1 MSERRLAAI
10 MITDIVG
17 YTALMGKNE
26 EQALS
31 LLQINSNIHK
41 SLIYQYHGEYIK
53 DIGDAI
59 LASFPTNANA
69 VRCAIAIQQAC
80 RKEEYKLRIG
90 IHEGDLVFEKGD
102 AWGDGVNIA
111 SRLQAL
117 AGEGCILISSA
128 VYKDI
133 KNKSDINAVF
143 VGEKILK
150 NVEESMKVYQ
160 VNYDT
165 QDIVKD
171 SVTQKQVN
179 QRKFILN
186 KPYFLFIIGFTL
198 LIIAVFIWYELP
210 EKSIPDLE
218 KSVAVIP
225 FKNLSSNQD
234 EQYLADGMMDA
245 IINHLQKIKELEV
258 RSRTSVE
265 QFRNPTQ
272 SLPEIGKKLNVNY
285 IIEGSFQKVGE
296 EANLVVQ
303 LIMTK
308 DDKHIWAKEYTRDW
322 SDIFSVQSE
331 VANSVATELKM
342 ILTREEQ
349 EKIHKNPTNSLYAYD
364 FYLRG
369 KEYHINYW
377 FSQDEKDFKNAIRL
391 YRHALSLD
399 PEFTQAYTDMSWTF
413 WWRYNWKKEPNS
425 VNYLDSALDYCNLA
439 LSIDPDLSDGYTLR
453 GLYNAITN
461 QEEAA
466 LKDLHYAIYLNPND
480 ARAYRFLGL
489 LYHRRFDYVQS
500 IINYIKAEKLEHD
513 SYELLILKG
522 KMTEFYLDI
531 GDYNSAE
538 SIIKEMIT
546 LDPDHPT
553 GYPYM
558 WLGWLNSV
566 QGKFDN
572 AIEAYQKVLQLFPEN
587 NFFLRKQA
595 ETYAYTTRFSESE
608 EYWMKARDKI
618 NVEGL
623 NVRRY
628 NHRYAYTLWMNGKRR
643 DAEQIFDEF
652 ISDCKEWISRDSVTE
667 NSGIYYNLAGTYS
680 FLGNK
685 EEAIKWLEKQ
695 EIEGF
700 TIQDF
705 PGFLYAYEN
714 FILFDPLFDNIRN
727 EEKFKQ
733 IVARAQEKK
742 ARIMAQIVEIEKG
755 GF

>member
-10 MITDIVG
+10 MFTDIVG

-41 SLIYQYHGEYIK
+41 SHIKQYQGEYIK

-90 IHEGDLVFEKGD
+90 IHEGDMVFEKGD

-111 SRLQAL
+111 SRLQEL
-117 AGEGCILISSA
+117 ADRGGIMISSA
-128 VYKDI
+128 VFKDI
-133 KNKSDINAVF
+133 KNKVDIQAQYIE
-143 VGEKILK
+143 EKNLK
-150 NVEESMKVYQ
+150 NVEEPVKVYQ
-160 VNYDT
+160 V
-165 QDIVKD
+165 QFEK
-171 SVTQKQVN
+171 QKIFSGAIRAN
-179 QRKFILN
+179 QSNKQRIHIY
-186 KPYFLFIIGFTL
+186 KPYLFIIG
-198 LIIAVFIWYELP
+198 LIVLTISVFLYYHSQENPAVEP
-210 EKSIPDLE
+210 EKSI
-218 KSVAVIP
+218 AVIP

-308 DDKHIWAKEYTRDW
+308 DDKHIWAKEYKRNW

-331 VANSVATELKM
+331 VANSVAVELKM
-342 ILTREEQ
+342 ILTREEK
-349 EKIHKNPTNSLYAYD
+349 EKIHKIPTNSLYAYD

-377 FSQDEKDFKNAIRL
+377 FSQDEQDFKNAIRL

-425 VNYLDSALDYCNLA
+425 VNYLDSAVDYCNLA
-439 LSIDPDLSDGYTLR
+439 LSIDPNLSDGYTLR
-453 GLYNAITN
+453 GLYNTITN
-461 QEEAA
+461 KEEAA
-466 LKDLHYAIYLNPND
+466 LTDLHYAISLNPND

-489 LYHRRFDYVQS
+489 LYHGRFDYVQS
-500 IINYIKAEKLEHD
+500 IINYSKAEKLEHD

-531 GDYNSAE
+531 GDYTSAE
-538 SIIKEMIT
+538 LTINEMIT
-546 LDPDHPT
+546 LAPDHPT

-595 ETYAYTTRFSESE
+595 ETYAYIKRFSESA
-608 EYWMKARDKI
+608 EYWMKAREKM
-618 NVEGL
+618 NVDGL
-623 NVRRY
+623 NIRRY
-628 NHRYAYTLWMNGKRR
+628 NHRYAYTLWMNGKKR
-643 DAEQIFDEF
+643 DAEQIFNEF
-652 ISDCKEWISRDSVTE
+652 ISDCKEWISGDSVTE
-667 NSGIYYNLAGTYS
+667 NSGISYNLAGTYS

-685 EEAIKWLEKQ
+685 EEALKWLEKQ
-695 EIEGF
+695 ENEGF

-714 FILFDPLFDNIRN
+714 FILFDPLFENIRN
-727 EEKFKQ
+727 EEKFKR

-742 ARIMAQIVEIEKG
+742 ARIRAQIVEIEEKG
-755 GF
+755 I

>member
-10 MITDIVG
+10 MFTDIVG

-41 SLIYQYHGEYIK
+41 SHIKQYQGEYIK

-90 IHEGDLVFEKGD
+90 IHEGDMVFEKGD

-111 SRLQAL
+111 SRLQEL
-117 AGEGCILISSA
+117 ADRGGIMISSA
-128 VYKDI
+128 VFKDI
-133 KNKSDINAVF
+133 KNKVDIQAQYIE
-143 VGEKILK
+143 EKNLK
-150 NVEESMKVYQ
+150 NVEEPVKVYQ
-160 VNYDT
+160 V
-165 QDIVKD
+165 QFEK
-171 SVTQKQVN
+171 QKIFSGAIRAN
-179 QRKFILN
+179 QSNKQRIHIY
-186 KPYFLFIIGFTL
+186 KPYLFIIG
-198 LIIAVFIWYELP
+198 LIVLTISVFLYYHSQENPAVEP
-210 EKSIPDLE
+210 EKSI
-218 KSVAVIP
+218 AVIP

-308 DDKHIWAKEYTRDW
+308 DDKHIWAKEYKRNW

-331 VANSVATELKM
+331 VANSVAVELKM
-342 ILTREEQ
+342 ILTREEK
-349 EKIHKNPTNSLYAYD
+349 EKIHKIPTNSLYAYD

-377 FSQDEKDFKNAIRL
+377 FSQDEQDFKNAIRL

-425 VNYLDSALDYCNLA
+425 VNYLDSAVDYCNLA
-439 LSIDPDLSDGYTLR
+439 LSIDPNLSDGYTLR
-453 GLYNAITN
+453 GLYNTITN
-461 QEEAA
+461 KEEAA
-466 LKDLHYAIYLNPND
+466 LTDLHYAISLNPND

-489 LYHRRFDYVQS
+489 LYHGRFDYVQS
-500 IINYIKAEKLEHD
+500 IINYSKAEKLEHD

-531 GDYNSAE
+531 GDYTSAE
-538 SIIKEMIT
+538 LTINEMIT

-595 ETYAYTTRFSESE
+595 ETYAYIKRFSESA
-608 EYWMKARDKI
+608 EYWMKAREKM
-618 NVEGL
+618 NVDGL
-623 NVRRY
+623 NIRRY
-628 NHRYAYTLWMNGKRR
+628 NHRYAYTLWMNGKKR
-643 DAEQIFDEF
+643 DAEQIFNEF
-652 ISDCKEWISRDSVTE
+652 ISDCKEWISGDSVTE
-667 NSGIYYNLAGTYS
+667 NSGISYNLAGTYS

-685 EEAIKWLEKQ
+685 EEALKWLEKQ
-695 EIEGF
+695 ENEGF

-714 FILFDPLFDNIRN
+714 FILFDPLFENIRN
-727 EEKFKQ
+727 EEKFKR

-742 ARIMAQIVEIEKG
+742 ARIRAQIVEIEEKG
-755 GF
+755 I